1 MASCCDPN
9 GLAGMFD
16 ERHARSKARRY
27 RRHGL
32 DAEARRIV
40 EFVGERIVGRTVLE
54 VGGGIGAIQLE
65 LLRRGASNA
74 ENVEI
79 SPGYEA
85 VALDLATERG
95 VADRIV
101 RRVADFAVDNASASA
116 ADIVVLNRVVCCY
129 PDMPALVGPPARLAS
144 EGDAFCPGAGVGWMR
159 SMADRSRDENAADSR
174 ALAAMYRV
182 LYELPMP
189 LVARVQGAAIGGG
202 AGLVAVADIAV
213 ASTAAFFAF
222 AEVRVG
228 ILPAVVSP
236 YVVRKVGAARATA
249 LFVTWARIE
258 ATRAH
263 EIGLVE
269 RLAEPPELDAAV
281 GRVVDAILEGSP
293 AAVKAAKRLVREV
306 EGRPP
311 AEVAD
316 LTVSR
321 IADIRGSGEGQEG
334 LRAFLEK
341 RKPRW

>member
-1 MASCCDPN
+1 VSAVRLEHEP
-9 GLAGMFD
+9 GGIARLTLARPDVKNAFD
-16 ERHARSKARRY
+16 AQLIADLTRA
-27 RRHGL
+27 
-32 DAEARRIV
+32 
-40 EFVGERIVGRTVLE
+40 VGEIDRDARTV
-54 VGGGIGAIQLE
+54 I
-65 LLRRGASNA
+65 
-74 ENVEI
+74 
-79 SPGYEA
+79 
-85 VALDLATERG
+85 
-95 VADRIV
+95 
-101 RRVADFAVDNASASA
+101 
-116 ADIVVLNRVVCCY
+116 
-129 PDMPALVGPPARLAS
+129 LAS
-144 EGDAFCPGAGVGWMR
+144 EGDAFCAGADVGWMR

-249 LFVTWARIE
+249 LFVTGARIE

-269 RLAEPPELDAAV
+269 RLAEPAELDAAV

-321 IADIRGSGEGQEG
+321 IADIRVSGEGQEG

>member
-1 MASCCDPN
+1 MSAVRLEHEPR
-9 GLAGMFD
+9 GIARLTLARPDVKNAFD
-16 ERHARSKARRY
+16 AQLIADLTRA
-27 RRHGL
+27 
-32 DAEARRIV
+32 
-40 EFVGERIVGRTVLE
+40 VGEIDRDAR
-54 VGGGIGAIQLE
+54 
-65 LLRRGASNA
+65 
-74 ENVEI
+74 
-79 SPGYEA
+79 A
-85 VALDLATERG
+85 V
-95 VADRIV
+95 I
-101 RRVADFAVDNASASA
+101 
-116 ADIVVLNRVVCCY
+116 
-129 PDMPALVGPPARLAS
+129 LAS
-144 EGDAFCPGAGVGWMR
+144 EGDAFCAGADVAWMR
-159 SMADRSRDENAADSR
+159 SMADRSRGENAADSR

-236 YVVRKVGAARATA
+236 YVVRKVGATRATA
-249 LFVTWARIE
+249 LFVTGARID

-269 RLAEPPELDAAV
+269 RLAEPAELDAAV

-321 IADIRGSGEGQEG
+321 IADIRVSGEGQEG